1 MTPASAI
8 NIGTLA
14 IIAILIALHV
24 RTFIK
29 GGKDPKILL
38 SGLGGMIGGSSLAMC
53 IGGALGSIAM
63 YIVGGGNALSGI
75 APWATGTSDGTVAGG
90 SISGLTMEG
99 GLVVIVVTAL
109 LWVAIREAAKTQRL
123 RLLGGLF
130 CGVCLTYTGGYGGLI
145 QQSLIPFYNG
155 LGAQG
160 LAAIEGRF

>member
-1 MTPASAI
+1 MSPASAI

-14 IIAILIALHV
+14 IIAILIALHI

-38 SGLGGMIGGSSLAMC
+38 SGIGGMLGGSSVAMC
-53 IGGALGSIAM
+53 VGGALGSIAM

-75 APWATGTSDGTVAGG
+75 APWATGTSDGTVAGRTVG
-90 SISGLTMEG
+90 GLTMEG
-99 GLVVIVVTAL
+99 GLIVIVVTVF
-109 LWVAIREAAKTQRL
+109 LWVAIREAAKAQRL

-130 CGVCLTYTGGYGGLI
+130 CGICLTYTGGYGGLVSA
-145 QQSLIPFYNG
+145 SLIPLYNG

-160 LAAIEGRF
+160 LALVEGRF